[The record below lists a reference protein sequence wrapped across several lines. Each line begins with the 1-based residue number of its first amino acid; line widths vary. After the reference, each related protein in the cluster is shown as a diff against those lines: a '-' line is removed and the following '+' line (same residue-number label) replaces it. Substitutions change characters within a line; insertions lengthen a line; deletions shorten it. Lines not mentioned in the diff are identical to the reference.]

1 MRRQRFSP
9 QFPVLSRIV
18 LECRLRKSR
27 SATMMQASLDVNR
40 IASSSTTFHFLF
52 RRQTCAIF
60 IAPEGFRM
68 SFKSCLVVTALLLV
82 SASVATVPLQAQ
94 SPTVNEGLRTPSRV
108 VGTIDEGKLVALR
121 GNVNPHAR
129 AEFDRGAVSPELP
142 MTRIVMVLQRSP
154 EQEAALEQ
162 LMTAQLD
169 PQSPSFHQ
177 WLTPDE
183 FGQKFGP
190 SDADVA
196 TVTGWLQ
203 IHGFVVENVSRGRIT
218 IEFSGTAAQVDAAF
232 HAGMHRYTVNGVDH
246 IANSTDPQIPAA
258 LAPVVEGIASLHD
271 FFPTHQSIK
280 GQRVRRDAATGRV
293 TPVDPPVRH
302 AAANKSAAS
311 SGAVAQFAY
320 NDDSGFTHEDIT
332 PFDFA
337 TIYNVLPV
345 WNAGIKGSG
354 QTIAISG
361 VSDINLSDVATFQA
375 AFGLP
380 NNPPTIIH
388 NGADPGE
395 DGGRGENTLDVEW
408 SGAVAPAAKIVM
420 VVTNSTATTFGGQLS
435 DSYIVD
441 NTTATVMSASY
452 GTCELNLGN
461 SGNAAYNAIW
471 QQGAALG
478 ISIFESSG
486 DQGSAGCT
494 SQDTAAPNP
503 DTKGLQVNGMAS
515 SPFVTAVGGTD
526 FLWQTAAIST
536 YWNATNS
543 ANGATAKGYIP
554 EIPWNS
560 TCTSS
565 YIVLLSGDADGEAFC
580 NDAYDGQ
587 FTNYGDF
594 VDISAGSGGVSQCT
608 APTGTTPAS
617 CAGGYI
623 KPAWQ
628 TGVGV
633 PADGKRDL
641 PDVSLFASDG
651 YPDGIVGSA
660 YLVCGTTS
668 TSSCDYTDPSQIIFQ
683 EIGGTSASSPAMAG
697 IMALVQQKTGEA
709 QGLINPVLYKF
720 AAAENLTA
728 CNSNTVANGNSC
740 IFYDTT
746 SGTNAEVCQ
755 TGGPNCV
762 TNTSGDQLGVLSGF
776 TAAKGYDLATGL
788 GSVNVA
794 NLVNAAWPTAG
805 GGTPKVS
812 LSATS
817 LAFGSQNTGTTS
829 AAKTVTLTNS
839 GTAAL
844 SFTSI
849 AVGGTNSTS
858 FAQTNSCSGGVAASG
873 TCTISVTFSPKS
885 TGTLSA
891 AVTLTDNAGTQTITL
906 GGSGVAAAATISV
919 SPTSIAFGNETV
931 GVKSAAK
938 AITVKNTSA
947 SAAITISSITVT
959 GANTVTFAQ
968 TNNCPSSLAASATCT
983 IDVTIDPTG
992 TGARSA
998 SITLVDSVG
1007 TQNVALT
1014 GNGVAAAASISVSP
1028 TSIAFGNETVGVKSA
1043 AKAITVKNTSASAAI
1058 TISSITV
1065 TGANTVTF
1073 AQTNN
1078 CPASL
1083 AASATCTVE
1092 VTIDPTG
1099 TGARSASIT
1108 IADSVGTQNVALT
1121 GTGVAAALSITPT
1134 SLAFGNQT
1142 VGVKSAAKAITLKN
1156 TTTKA
1161 ITISG
1166 IKVTG
1171 ANTVSF
1177 AQTNNCPG
1185 SLGASA
1191 TCTIEVT
1198 LDPTGTGA
1206 RSADVTVTASTATT
1220 NVPLTGTGVN

>member
-1 MRRQRFSP
+1 
-9 QFPVLSRIV
+9 
-18 LECRLRKSR
+18 
-27 SATMMQASLDVNR
+27 
-40 IASSSTTFHFLF
+40 
-52 RRQTCAIF
+52 
-60 IAPEGFRM
+60 M
-68 SFKSCLVVTALLLV
+68 SK
-82 SASVATVPLQAQ
+82 
-94 SPTVNEGLRTPSRV
+94 
-108 VGTIDEGKLVALR
+108 
-121 GNVNPHAR
+121 
-129 AEFDRGAVSPELP
+129 
-142 MTRIVMVLQRSP
+142 
-154 EQEAALEQ
+154 
-162 LMTAQLD
+162 
-169 PQSPSFHQ
+169 
-177 WLTPDE
+177 
-183 FGQKFGP
+183 
-190 SDADVA
+190 
-196 TVTGWLQ
+196 
-203 IHGFVVENVSRGRIT
+203 GRIT
-218 IEFSGTAAQVDAAF
+218 IEFSGTAGQVDTAF
-232 HAGMHRYTVNGVDH
+232 HAGMHRYTVHGVDH
-246 IANSTDPQIPAA
+246 IANSADPQIPEA

-271 FFPTHQSIK
+271 FFPTHQSKK
-280 GQRVRRDAATGRV
+280 GALVRRDPATGRV
-293 TPVDPPVRH
+293 TPVVPPVQH
-302 AAANKSAAS
+302 SAAN
-311 SGAVAQFAY
+311 GGTVAQFTY
-320 NDDSGFTHEDIT
+320 GDNSGFTHEDIT
-332 PFDFA
+332 PYDFA

-361 VSDINLSDVATFQA
+361 VSDVNLSDIATFQA
-375 AFGLP
+375 SFGLP

-441 NTTATVMSASY
+441 NKTATVMSASY
-452 GTCELNLGN
+452 GTCELNLGT
-461 SGNAAYNAIW
+461 SGNSAYNSIW
-471 QQGAALG
+471 QQGAAEG

-526 FLWQTAAIST
+526 FLWQTVATDT

-543 ANGATAKGYIP
+543 SNGATAKGYIP

-565 YIVLLSGDADGEAFC
+565 YIVLLSGDANAEGFC

-594 VDISAGSGGVSQCT
+594 VAIGAGSGGVSQCT

-628 TGVGV
+628 TGTGV
-633 PADGKRDL
+633 PNDGKRDL

-660 YLVCGTTS
+660 YLVCETTNTS
-668 TSSCDYTDPSQIIFQ
+668 TCDYSDPSGISFQ

-709 QGLINPVLYKF
+709 HGLINPVLYQF

-746 SGTNAEVCQ
+746 SGTNAQVCV
-755 TGGPNCV
+755 TGDPNCV
-762 TNTSGDQLGVLSGF
+762 TNVSGDLLGVLSGYS
-776 TAAKGYDLATGL
+776 AAKGYDLATGL

-805 GGTPKVS
+805 GTPKVS

-817 LAFGSQNTGTTS
+817 LTFASQTVGTTS
-829 AAKTVTLTNS
+829 AVKTVTLTNS

-849 AVGGTNSTS
+849 AVGGTNASS
-858 FAQTNSCSGGVAASG
+858 FGQTNNCTGGVAASG

-885 TGTLSA
+885 SGSLTATI
-891 AVTLTDNAGTQTITL
+891 TLTDNAGTQTITL
-906 GGSGVAAAATISV
+906 AGTGAAAAATISV

-931 GVKSAAK
+931 GVKSTPK
-938 AITVKNTSA
+938 AITVKNTS
-947 SAAITISSITVT
+947 T
-959 GANTVTFAQ
+959 
-968 TNNCPSSLAASATCT
+968 
-983 IDVTIDPTG
+983 
-992 TGARSA
+992 
-998 SITLVDSVG
+998 
-1007 TQNVALT
+1007 
-1014 GNGVAAAASISVSP
+1014 
-1028 TSIAFGNETVGVKSA
+1028 
-1043 AKAITVKNTSASAAI
+1043 SAAI

-1083 AASATCTVE
+1083 AASASCTIE

-1108 IADSVGTQNVALT
+1108 IVDSVGTQNVALT
-1121 GTGVAAALSITPT
+1121 GNGVAAAASISVSPNSIAFGNETVGVKSAAKPITVKNTGSSAITISSIKVTGANTVTFAQTNNCPASLAASASCTIEVTIDPTGTGARSASITMVDSVGTQNVTLTGTGVAAAISVSPT

-1142 VGVKSAAKAITLKN
+1142 VGVKSAAKAITVKN
-1156 TTTKA
+1156 TTSSA
-1161 ITISG
+1161 IKITSIA
-1166 IKVTG
+1166 VTG

-1177 AQTNNCPG
+1177 QQTNNCPASLSG
-1185 SLGASA
+1185 SAS
-1191 TCTIEVT
+1191 CTIEVT

-1206 RSADVTVTASTATT
+1206 RSASVTITDGAGTQ